1 VSRLAVVPE
10 LEKELDHLYE
20 LPPAEFTAARNTLA
34 RRLKDTG
41 QREVAARVQA
51 LRKPTVPVWVINQ
64 LARRHPDQVNAL
76 VAAAD
81 ELRKAQEAALK
92 EGAQERLREATT
104 AERDAVRTLAHGA
117 QEVLQ
122 ERPAAAVLDRI
133 ASTLRAAALDADARE
148 LLTAGRL
155 NEELEPTGFGGLA
168 DIPVPATPKR
178 PQKRAPARPSAEERR
193 LKERLRKLR
202 ERADK
207 LAAAANEAERDAERA
222 ESEAARERR
231 KADRA
236 RAAADR
242 ARAELDAAS
251 GATRP

>member
-10 LEKELDHLYE
+10 LEKELDHLYV

-41 QREVAARVQA
+41 QREAAARVQA

-64 LARRHPDQVNAL
+64 LARRHSEQVEAL

-81 ELRKAQEAALK
+81 ELRQAQEAALK
-92 EGAQERLREATT
+92 EGAQERLRKAT
-104 AERDAVRTLAHGA
+104 ADERDAVRALTHGT
-117 QEVLQ
+117 QEILS

-133 ASTLRAAALDADARE
+133 ASTLRAAALDPDIRD
-148 LLTAGRL
+148 LLAAGRL
-155 NEELEPTGFGGLA
+155 NEELEPAGFGGLGG
-168 DIPVPATPKR
+168 IEVPAAPKR
-178 PQKRAPARPSAEERR
+178 PQKRAPARPTEERR
-193 LKERLRKLR
+193 RKERLRKLR

-207 LAAAANEAERDAERA
+207 LAAAAAEAEREAERA
-222 ESEAARERR
+222 ESEAVRERR

-242 ARAELDAAS
+242 ARDELAALS
-251 GATRP
+251 D